1 MLSNVN
7 ECKYV
12 SHLVRFLNRWLAV
25 CLLFWGSHA
34 SGISAAPE
42 LQQAIFKKLQ
52 DVPEFQVLVQQ
63 AQELDIKAVY
73 LFGGTAAA
81 LAHYVRDLEHQR
93 TLKQAQPSL
102 QSIMFQNQDVD
113 IVIDSPEVGKIQ
125 QLEKAIKKALP
136 MVDLKWDFWGL
147 HIKYD
152 RRPALLSSPDL
163 AYQHTDSHSTVLIP
177 IYESSGTPL
186 RRASIHRSPN
196 QVSAGHAAASM
207 ATSGV
212 AAPTNKNRRRSL
224 RMARGIA
231 PRPSMD
237 RSSSQGWSDFL
248 IYDLRSDD
256 ATQFLTD
263 VLEKKLSC
271 YYSAKHRQSPRYK
284 KGDNPEIFFAIRT
297 LTKAF
302 QYGLDIPEDCM
313 NRIQKIF
320 KNFKADRD
328 LKTDYSQYWIEKNAK
343 KLYTH
348 SIDLERSQ
356 RVLQQL
362 GALEVLKSIGNT
374 NKMGSMAWWLD
385 RQPLLSRPI
394 HARPVNVLSQKPEAD
409 NTADTP
415 PPQTGASTEKNL
427 TAAQLGLHYV
437 VHSTPTIEAFESI
450 VRSQDHQPNAFMSRS
465 NTVGESAVF
474 GEGFY
479 TMRVEDQNTCTHSND
494 FYGPLGICFR
504 VHPQARQDVDFI
516 WPPDGHIVVFT
527 NKEALR
533 IANDSVLKGIEYFFN
548 SWLKQNGSAKSKLQH
563 IDNEIKKALPFIL
576 RKHPDKYEDFINPIL
591 EFSSTLKLSKY
602 VSFWAHAL
610 SVLPPYYV
618 ATHYNKFFPPAI
630 QQSIHNMVSGKTK
643 NRQREGDLF
652 FISLHVTN
660 LTHHIDK
667 YNREQNLTSY
677 PEIKVFANDAFIDD
691 MVDLF
696 RRYFENKKASLSDWV
711 RPEGDGAGRLLHNLL
726 NLYHHE
732 SEASGQSSR
741 VLTKLVNTFLEV
753 SESLEGEKYY
763 MFWNDLVRYWLPS
776 RHLAAHYKKY
786 LSAYVKKFIH
796 NNIMATKIDVKSR
809 KEILLLLDYIETL
822 SGLINLH
829 VNKNSTWGLR
839 RDFKGCWHWLF
850 KELLLQLQ
858 RLQPHPLSDVK
869 IDPMFEALLARVFN
883 EIREAGDTLFS
894 AVDEYHLDEYY
905 LDTIRRAN
913 KADELFEKLVVQN
926 VDYFIRHN
934 NIFILEMISLYIFEH
949 SESFLLPN
957 VRLET
962 LEKIR
967 KHESSLSRDDLTAN
981 YEVHLQHERWHIGER
996 VHIDT
1001 SEYKNLDDAAASSD
1015 LFTPNA
1021 HQAYKYSYRFA
1032 DNMRRKKL
1040 YFIRRRIEG
1049 GSVEPNI
1056 LDSTVR
1062 QKRIQRFRSQLGC
1075 PDLLA
1080 QKM

>member
-52 DVPEFQVLVQQ
+52 DVPEFQVLAQK

-93 TLKQAQPSL
+93 AQAQPSL

-125 QLEKAIKKALP
+125 QLENAIKKALP
-136 MVDLKWDFWGL
+136 TADLKWDFWGL

-177 IYESSGTPL
+177 LYQMSSKF
-186 RRASIHRSPN
+186 SKKKPN
-196 QVSAGHAAASM
+196 NQ
-207 ATSGV
+207 
-212 AAPTNKNRRRSL
+212 L
-224 RMARGIA
+224 
-231 PRPSMD
+231 
-237 RSSSQGWSDFL
+237 Q
-248 IYDLRSDD
+248 IYDLRNELLKEVKFDSTQ
-256 ATQFLTD
+256 ATSNKAIQFLTD

-271 YYSAKHRQSPRYK
+271 YYSAKHHQSPRYK
-284 KGDNPEIFFAIRT
+284 QGDNPEIFFAIRT

-394 HARPVNVLSQKPEAD
+394 HARPVNVLSQKLEAPN
-409 NTADTP
+409 NTEDALS
-415 PPQTGASTEKNL
+415 PQTGASTEKNL

-450 VRSQDHQPNAFMSRS
+450 VRSQDQQPNAFMSRS

-591 EFSSTLKLSKY
+591 EFSSTLKLSRY
-602 VSFWAHAL
+602 VNFWVNDLSF
-610 SVLPPYYV
+610 VPPYYM
-618 ATHYNKFFPPAI
+618 ATHYNNFFPPAI
-630 QQSIHNMVSGKTK
+630 KQSIRNITSGKTK
-643 NRQREGDLF
+643 GHQKGEDLY
-652 FISLHVTN
+652 FISIHIEN

-667 YNREQNLTSY
+667 YSREQNLTSY
-677 PEIKVFANDAFIDD
+677 PEIKVFANDTFIDD
-691 MVDLF
+691 VVDLF
-696 RRYFENKKASLSDWV
+696 RKSLEDKKASLSGW
-711 RPEGDGAGRLLHNLL
+711 EWGGGDGTGRLLGNFL

-732 SEASGQSSR
+732 DEALGQSSR

-776 RHLAAHYKKY
+776 RHMAAHYKKY

-949 SESFLLPN
+949 SESFLSPN

-1080 QKM
+1080 PKM